1 MIDTDQIKDLE
12 KVITYLNEN
21 DNPQKGYISILVK
34 DPDALLRALSKV
46 NKMNIKKCFAS
57 KRKKTTECNNNTY
70 TVKDIED
77 LFSVEDYAEIE
88 KKYTLAQ
95 LKDMYRTIYGRN
107 PISSRQTK
115 NDIVKTIRMYFH
127 QIDRASA
134 FGLND

>member
-1 MIDTDQIKDLE
+1 
-12 KVITYLNEN
+12 
-21 DNPQKGYISILVK
+21 
-34 DPDALLRALSKV
+34 
-46 NKMNIKKCFAS
+46 MNIKKCFAS
-57 KRKKTTECNNNTY
+57 KRKKPTECNNNTY

-88 KKYTLAQ
+88 KKYTLAE

-127 QIDRASA
+127 QMDRASA